1 MCQCGGREEEKGIIH
16 GSLLVISQ
24 WKMVAAL

>member
-1 MCQCGGREEEKGIIH
+1 MCQRGGREEERDIIH

-24 WKMVAAL
+24 WKMAAAV